1 MGKLLKQNKI
11 GYHHGNLRVVLLT
24 TARDL
29 LEETGAASLCLREL
43 SRRAGV
49 SHAAPYRHFRDK
61 QALLKSLIIEGYELI
76 KLAEDSKQTSTTLP
90 KEKLFIAMTN
100 YVEFGLAY
108 PELHQLI
115 FGIQNNSL
123 TDDEV
128 RSAGKACFD
137 QFVAIVKEALPRAK
151 KNDAR
156 FVALSLWSHAH
167 GVLLLTPN
175 PRNKERGVCDFSGE
189 NAAGYVK
196 TLRYGMEAL
205 VAGSF
210 GQKWKNP
217 YLF

>member
-11 GYHHGNLRVVLLT
+11 GYHHGNLRVALLT

-29 LEETGAASLCLREL
+29 LEENGAASLCLREL

-76 KLAEDSKQTSTTLP
+76 KLAGDSKQTSTTLP

-115 FGIQNNSL
+115 FGIQNNNL

-137 QFVAIVKEALPRAK
+137 QFVAIVKDALPRAK

-156 FVALSLWSHAH
+156 FVALFSLVACAWSIT
-167 GVLLLTPN
+167 LTPN

-196 TLRYGMEAL
+196 TLRYGMEVL